1 MPVRP
6 RSAEEIELM
15 RHAGRI
21 LAECHEEVRGFIRP
35 GVTTLELDKVA
46 REFIER
52 NGCTPSF
59 LGYEGFPASICV
71 SVNEEVVHGIPSEKR
86 ILKEGDI
93 VSIDAGTI
101 YKGYNSDAARTWP
114 VGEISA
120 EKKRLIDD
128 TKAAFF
134 EGIKMAVAGNHL
146 YDISAAIEKYA
157 KDRGYGIVKELT
169 GHGIGQD
176 MHEDPMIPNYKPIGT
191 GLLLRAGMT
200 FAIEPMLTL
209 GTARIRWT
217 DDWTVVSADK
227 SPAAHYENTILIT
240 DGEPEILSLIGG
252 CL

>member
-6 RSAEEIELM
+6 RSAEEIALM